1 MISIQKKDLNLR
13 EITNK
18 GLPIVLGIGDR
29 EISVNPESRFFS
41 L

>member
-18 GLPIVLGIGDR
+18 GLPIVLGIRDR
-29 EISVNPESRFFS
+29 DNSVKPESRFF
-41 L
+41 